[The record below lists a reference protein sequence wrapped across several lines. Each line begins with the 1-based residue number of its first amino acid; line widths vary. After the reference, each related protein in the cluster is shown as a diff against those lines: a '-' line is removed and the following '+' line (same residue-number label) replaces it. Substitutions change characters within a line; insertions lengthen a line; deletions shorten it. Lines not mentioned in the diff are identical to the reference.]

1 MKRNFR
7 IVFINIFLILL
18 LAGEIAMQPAH
29 ASAES
34 HEGVATVQMIDPDK
48 GIARLAHAPIASLN
62 WPAMTMNFR
71 VGEHVRTQ
79 GIKAN
84 DKVIFTFMQTE
95 WRICHHGD
103 STCSIDNADNP

>member
-1 MKRNFR
+1 MKRNLR
-7 IVFINIFLILL
+7 IIFINIFMIFL
-18 LAGEIAMQPAH
+18 LAGEIAMQSVH

-34 HEGVATVQMIDPDK
+34 HEGVATVQMIDLDK

-71 VGEHVRTQ
+71 IGEHVRLQ

-84 DKVIFTFMQTE
+84 DKVIFIFMQTSGE
-95 WRICHHGD
+95 YVITAIRP
-103 STCSIDNADNP
+103 AQ